1 MEYRELHR
9 WDLEPPEAMEVQ
21 NRLKERLLI
30 VPFEGKVEYVA
41 GVDLSF
47 PGGKALA
54 VIVVINAAM
63 KVVEVVHT
71 LSEIEYPYIPGL
83 LAFREGPAFLKTWE
97 KLKTKPDVVF
107 FDGQGIAH
115 PRGLGIASHMGLF
128 IDIPTVGIA
137 KSRLYGKHEEP
148 GKNKGDYTP
157 LFDERGNKIGF
168 VLRSRPNVAPLYVS
182 PGHLTD
188 PDSALKLTMRFLK
201 NRRLPEPTRLA
212 HLYTQKLKGGLM
224 FS

>member
-30 VPFEGKVEYVA
+30 VPFEGRVEYVA

-71 LSEIEYPYIPGL
+71 LSEVKYPYIPGL

-137 KSRLYGKHEEP
+137 KSRLYGKHGEP

-157 LFDERGNKIGF
+157 LFDEKGNKIGF

-188 PDSALKLTMRFLK
+188 PDSALELTLRFLK
-201 NRRLPEPTRLA
+201 NHRLPEPTRLA